1 VVLGYIFAVLAALA
15 SGSGSVLESIGIR
28 RAGAYG
34 GSSFDLISVRR
45 EWIYFVGVGIDM
57 LGFFFAAAAL
67 HRLPL
72 FLVQSVLAF
81 SIGVTATIT
90 TFMGARLAVVGWV
103 ALAVG
108 AVGLVMLG
116 VSAEPGPARALALEW
131 RWFLLAMVVPVLGIG
146 LLGKRHGGFW
156 AAPALA
162 FAAGLGFSI
171 VGVAARTLTMPD
183 EVWRLLLDPG
193 GWAIVINALAAAVL
207 FAMALQQG
215 GPTAVTAIMFT
226 TNTALSSLA
235 GLIYLDDRVRAGFFG
250 LAAVGFALAIT
261 GAVGVA
267 HYARKAAAA
276 PIETAAPAQ
285 AG

>member
-28 RAGAYG
+28 RAGVYG
-34 GSSFDLISVRR
+34 GRSADLISVRR
-45 EWIYFVGVGIDM
+45 EWIYFVGVGVDM
-57 LGFFFAAAAL
+57 LGFFLAAAAL

-72 FLVQSVLAF
+72 FLVQSMLAF
-81 SIGVTATIT
+81 SIGVTATISA
-90 TFMGARLAVVGWV
+90 FMGARLAAVGWI
-103 ALAVG
+103 ALVVG

-116 VSAEPGPARALALEW
+116 VSAEPGPARVLAMEW
-131 RWFLLAMVVPVLGIG
+131 RWFLLAMVVPVLAIG
-146 LLGKRHGGFW
+146 LLGKRSGGFW

-162 FAAGLGFSI
+162 FAAGLGFSV

-183 EVWRLLLDPG
+183 EVWRLILEPS
-193 GWAIVINALAAAVL
+193 GWAIVLNALAAAVL

-235 GLIYLDDRVRAGFFG
+235 GLLYLDDHVRAGLFG
-250 LAAVGFALAIT
+250 LAAVGFVLAIT
-261 GAVGVA
+261 GAIGVA
-267 HYARKAAAA
+267 HFSRKAAAA
-276 PIETAAPAQ
+276 PIGTAEPAK
-285 AG
+285 AA